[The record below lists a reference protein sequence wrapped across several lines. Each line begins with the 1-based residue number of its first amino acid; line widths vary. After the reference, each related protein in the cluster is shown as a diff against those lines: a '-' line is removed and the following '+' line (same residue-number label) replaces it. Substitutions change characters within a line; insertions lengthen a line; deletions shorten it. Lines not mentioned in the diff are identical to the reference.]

1 MIGRKTLIKSHI
13 FYQGVIMHF
22 NKKGG
27 MTLIEVMTVIGL
39 MGIIMMLVHPTL
51 YTFYKSRV
59 TFGKINSYDLKNA
72 RLVDIIEE
80 AINDSFKGEEP
91 FSGKEH
97 LKNGKGVFTV
107 DKTMSKTLDIDFFKN
122 TEKNGNFLFLEMPIM
137 KNKVITNR
145 YLAFKIIGG
154 NLSMIQY
161 SVSENKIKQT
171 REEVI
176 LDNITGDF
184 SIDEKIIKILLIH
197 KEFDTEKYIEGVG
210 DIGRNYE

>member
-1 MIGRKTLIKSHI
+1 
-13 FYQGVIMHF
+13 MHF

-80 AINDSFKGEEP
+80 AINNSFKGEES